1 MQISGYEPS
10 DPLEAPCIS
19 QRIEIARSIDGLER
33 LLTPDHTRHI
43 GRIYLERS
51 KGDKQVRRLW
61 AVAREQLGSD
71 RTPTSS
77 AGWGAVLT
85 DDQVEHLRAMLVDIP
100 DEMSR
105 EVRQPP
111 RPPLIDGLFVR
122 FTPDVELAE
131 ISGHPEYKELKEA
144 LSRVAF
150 KIIEAHADQ
159 LTVVL
164 PLGLQLLVKAAH
176 VEWVPDHELHRW
188 QLPNAL
194 RLKLAELELKVDDA
208 SARELES
215 LTRHS
220 DAVDLSLYRGPLKV
234 GDRVQ
239 RGPDWKWDDQDGG
252 EGEQGTI
259 TNAPDENTWAR
270 VEWDAGGSN
279 SYRWGQEDSWDL
291 ILVSSPK

>member
-1 MQISGYEPS
+1 MLLTDQMT
-10 DPLEAPCIS
+10 DLS
-19 QRIEIARSIDGLER
+19 QRIEVARAIDGLER

-51 KGDKQVRRLW
+51 KGYKQVRRLW
-61 AVAREQLGSD
+61 AVAQEQLVSD

-77 AGWGAVLT
+77 AGWGTVLT
-85 DDQVEHLRAMLVDIP
+85 DDQVEHLRAMLVDLP

-105 EVRQPP
+105 EVRRPP
-111 RPPLIDGLFVR
+111 RPPLINGLFVR

-131 ISGHPEYKELKEA
+131 LSGQLEYEELKEA

-150 KIIEAHADQ
+150 KIIETHADQ

-164 PLGLQLLVKAAH
+164 PLGIQFLVKAAH

-188 QLPNAL
+188 QLPNTL
-194 RLKLAELELKVDDA
+194 RLKLEELELKVDDK
-208 SARELES
+208 SAQELES
-215 LTRHS
+215 LMRHS
-220 DAVDLSLYRGPLKV
+220 DVIDLSAYRGPLSV
-234 GDRVQ
+234 GDRVR

-259 TNAPDENTWAR
+259 TRAPDENTWAQ
-270 VEWDAGGSN
+270 VEWDSGHSN

-291 ILVSSPK
+291 SLVSSSK